1 MSDDRQV
8 HWDLVYATKQDDE
21 VSWYEPRPEHSLELV
36 DAALSEGARS
46 LVDIGGGTSRLV
58 DSLIARDLDH
68 LAVLD
73 VSEAALARSRDRL
86 GPLARKVEW
95 ISADVTDLDDIGIF
109 DIWHD
114 RAVFHFLI
122 TEEDRRR
129 YRDLAAKTVPA
140 GGRLI
145 IATFGPDGPNRC
157 SGLDVRRY
165 DREHLS
171 DELGQGFHPVGTQ
184 IVDHQTPAG
193 HHQQFL
199 YAMFVRR

>member
-1 MSDDRQV
+1 MSDDRQA
-8 HWDLVYATKQDDE
+8 HWDHVYATKQDDE
-21 VSWYEPRPEHSLELV
+21 VSWYEPKPDHSLELV

-58 DSLIARDLDH
+58 DGLIGRDVDR

-95 ISADVTDLDDIGIF
+95 ISADVTDLDDLGVF

-129 YRDLAAKTVPA
+129 YRDLAAKTLPA

-145 IATFGPDGPNRC
+145 IATFGLNGPNRC

-165 DREHLS
+165 DRALLS
-171 DELGQGFHPVGTQ
+171 NELGDSFTPARDQ
-184 IVDHQTPAG
+184 IVDHQTPDG
-193 HHQQFL
+193 RHQQFL

>member
-1 MSDDRQV
+1 MSDDRQA
-8 HWDLVYATKQDDE
+8 HWDHVYATKQDDE
-21 VSWYEPRPEHSLELV
+21 VSWYEPKPDHSLELV

-46 LVDIGGGTSRLV
+46 IVDIGGGTSRLV
-58 DSLIARDLDH
+58 DGLIRRDLDR

-73 VSEAALARSRDRL
+73 VSESALARSRDRL

-95 ISADVTDLDDIGIF
+95 ISADVTDLDDLGVF

-129 YRDLAAKTVPA
+129 YRDLAAKTLPA

-165 DREHLS
+165 DRALLS
-171 DELGQGFHPVGTQ
+171 SELGAGFIPARDQ

-193 HHQQFL
+193 RHQQFL